1 MTSEDTVYLTSDLG
15 IAAFLKLKGIKL
27 IDCKRL
33 DSGRF
38 HFSFDDPNNEC
49 QSLAMEFLESDFCKY
64 DNITR
69 NLKKLLFR

>member
-1 MTSEDTVYLTSDLG
+1 MSEVKSYSTSDLG
-15 IAAFLKLKGIKL
+15 IAAYLKLKGIRL
-27 IDCKRL
+27 LECKRL
-33 DSGRF
+33 DGGRF
-38 HFSFDDPNNEC
+38 YFLFEDPDAC